1 MQQFP
6 ITLERYFFTRLSVI
20 SNPDHI
26 EDNEGGVDAT
36 LDSSIDVKQP
46 LEGKGD
52 FFIAE
57 QRVKLDSS
65 DNTKLPYSLDVECIG
80 FFKVD
85 SSLEAEQ
92 RLSAVTMVAHNVL
105 YSAVR
110 ETILAATARQ
120 AWGPFSIG
128 LSVLRNK
135 SPNVE
140 QKQPSKKPKVKEGK
154 VTSPIRSPSKPK

>member
-1 MQQFP
+1 MLQFP

-20 SNPDHI
+20 SNPDHV

-57 QRVKLDSS
+57 QRVKLDAI
-65 DNTKLPYSLDVECIG
+65 DNPKLPYSLDIECIG

-85 SSLEAEQ
+85 TSLETEK
-92 RLSAVTMVAHNVL
+92 RLSVVTMVAHNVL

-110 ETILAATARQ
+110 EAILAATARQ

-128 LSVLRNK
+128 LSVLKAK
-135 SPNVE
+135 SSNGELMEPPIKAKAKE
-140 QKQPSKKPKVKEGK
+140 KKLTSRTRSIPKSK
-154 VTSPIRSPSKPK
+154 

>member
-1 MQQFP
+1 MSQFP

-26 EDNEGGVDAT
+26 DDNEGGVDAT

-52 FFIAE
+52 YFIAE
-57 QRVKLDSS
+57 QRVKLDSL
-65 DNTKLPYSLDVECIG
+65 DKPKLPYSLDVECIG

-85 SSLEAEQ
+85 TSLEAEK
-92 RLSAVTMVAHNVL
+92 RLSVVTMVAHNVL

-110 ETILAATARQ
+110 EAVLAATARQ

-128 LSVLRNK
+128 LSVLKSK
-135 SPNVE
+135 SPNEELV
-140 QKQPSKKPKVKEGK
+140 QPRKKAKTKERKVISRTRSTSK
-154 VTSPIRSPSKPK
+154 